1 MTCGFLIQLVFT
13 SSHQSA
19 SPFHSGAP
27 PPRKNP
33 GFTSDY
39 TLKLNARFTL
49 RPVFFLLEYRDKKQS
64 LKQRKVVSE
73 TQLPC
78 QISAIKFASNSAAIQ
93 FGLFC
98 QKKAATKFACDLR
111 SLGECSIKILYLFYL
126 IETIYHPKNVC
137 EK

>member
-49 RPVFFLLEYRDKKQS
+49 RPVFFLLEYRDKKQF

-78 QISAIKFASNSAAIQ
+78 QISAINFIAIPRQSNSVCFAIRRQ
-93 FGLFC
+93 RQNLLVICAHWGSA
-98 QKKAATKFACDLR
+98 QLR
-111 SLGECSIKILYLFYL
+111 YCFYF
-126 IETIYHPKNVC
+126 I
-137 EK
+137 

>member
-19 SPFHSGAP
+19 SPFLSGAP
-27 PPRKNP
+27 PPKKNP
-33 GFTSDY
+33 GFTPDH

-64 LKQRKVVSE
+64 LKQREVVSE

-111 SLGECSIKILYLFYL
+111 SLGSAQLRYCIYFILSPEERLR
-126 IETIYHPKNVC
+126 EKTIPI
-137 EK
+137 

>member
-78 QISAIKFASNSAAIQ
+78 QISAINFIAIPRQSNSV
-93 FGLFC
+93 C
-98 QKKAATKFACDLR
+98 FARRRQRQNLLMICAHWGSAQLR
-111 SLGECSIKILYLFYL
+111 YCIYFILSPEERLR
-126 IETIYHPKNVC
+126 EKTIPI
-137 EK
+137 